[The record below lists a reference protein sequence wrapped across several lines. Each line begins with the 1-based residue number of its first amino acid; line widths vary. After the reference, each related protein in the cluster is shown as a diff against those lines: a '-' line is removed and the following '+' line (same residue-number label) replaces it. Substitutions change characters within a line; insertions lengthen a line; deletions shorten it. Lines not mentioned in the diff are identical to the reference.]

1 MRIYLR
7 YAFIN
12 NSQRQKIS
20 FRPSF
25 QKKIQMLGV
34 LFFLWMRTFIT
45 TSSSIK
51 NLQHKYA
58 SGTDQLV
65 TGKGPSKALLCE
77 GTVLKLCGTTCR
89 APFLV
94 TFCFQSLSEQEAPEI
109 CSIDS
114 PRPQMLSAKPAS
126 SQPQYIVEPSGI
138 LLCNKG
144 RTSRMA
150 CASISRQLQEI
161 KGALPGPGDL
171 WHLLAQILHHVHQSS
186 AKSGVRLAFIT
197 TLRKCCLTS

>member
-89 APFLV
+89 APLLV
-94 TFCFQSLSEQEAPEI
+94 PSVFSHCQNRKLL
-109 CSIDS
+109 
-114 PRPQMLSAKPAS
+114 RSA
-126 SQPQYIVEPSGI
+126 
-138 LLCNKG
+138 LL
-144 RTSRMA
+144 
-150 CASISRQLQEI
+150 
-161 KGALPGPGDL
+161 
-171 WHLLAQILHHVHQSS
+171 ILHGHKCLVQNQP
-186 AKSGVRLAFIT
+186 RLSPS
-197 TLRKCCLTS
+197 TLWNLLVSCSVIKAGHLVWLVPRSQGSCRR